1 VYIRVTLFVE
11 RESQKGIVIGQRG
24 ETIKAIGAH
33 ARSRLEELI
42 GAPVY
47 LDSWV
52 KVLPNWRKSAAALS
66 RFGFPEPTPVTAA
79 RRSPGKES
87 A

>member
-1 VYIRVTLFVE
+1 M
-11 RESQKGIVIGQRG
+11 VIGRG
-24 ETIKAIGAH
+24 GRTIKAIGAH

-52 KVLPNWRKSAAALS
+52 KALPKWRRSAAALS
-66 RFGFPEPTPVTAA
+66 RFGFPATEE
-79 RRSPGKES
+79 ES